1 MNRLRTYIARITVI
15 VLVWTGFSLY
25 MVQPT
30 QAKQSSQA
38 FASWLS
44 QMAKSSDGV
53 ALQKEL
59 DDLQQSADH
68 LDNII
73 KKASR
78 IVSSN
83 NDEFDFSFVES
94 IASKHLYQLL
104 LIEWSQFQTGNAMA
118 STPVQSTVKHLVPVV
133 IDKLGSM
140 GMATV
145 TSKLTNPFLGIDE
158 LSLSSQQLFSVVLEP
173 MVGGIAIGAP

>member
-1 MNRLRTYIARITVI
+1 MNRLRTYIARIIVV

-44 QMAKSSDGV
+44 QMAKSSDGIE
-53 ALQKEL
+53 LQKEL
-59 DDLQQSADH
+59 NDLQQSADH
-68 LDNII
+68 LDKMI

-83 NDEFDFSFVES
+83 NDDFEFSFFES
-94 IASKHLYQLL
+94 IASKDLYQLL

-118 STPVQSTVKHLVPVV
+118 STPTLPTVKHLVPVV

-140 GMATV
+140 SMTAF
-145 TSKLTNPFLGIDE
+145 SSEISYSFLGINE
-158 LSLSSQQLFSVVLEP
+158 LSLSPQQLFSIVLEP

>member
-1 MNRLRTYIARITVI
+1 
-15 VLVWTGFSLY
+15 

-44 QMAKSSDGV
+44 KMAKSSDGV

-59 DDLQQSADH
+59 DDLQNSADH
-68 LDNII
+68 LDKII
-73 KKASR
+73 KKASH

-83 NDEFDFSFVES
+83 NADFDFSFAES

-118 STPVQSTVKHLVPVV
+118 SIPTLPTVKHLVPVV
-133 IDKLGSM
+133 VDKMGAIGS
-140 GMATV
+140 AV
-145 TSKLTNPFLGIDE
+145 VSKVPNSFFGTNVQL
-158 LSLSSQQLFSVVLEP
+158 LSPRQFFSAAIVPLAE
-173 MVGGIAIGAP
+173 GIAIGAP